1 MTRTDV
7 KASSGPQATETAA
20 ARKRSLRAMSRL
32 VALPVVLLL
41 ALALAAP
48 TLAATSTNK
57 EGLSGYST
65 TPKSGTAPSKTTKT
79 PTTPAKTTPAPATEP
94 APATASSV
102 PTTTPKASTLP
113 FTGFDLR
120 WTVGGGL
127 LLMAMGFSI
136 VMLQRRERG
145 GSSR

>member
-1 MTRTDV
+1 MV
-7 KASSGPQATETAA
+7 
-20 ARKRSLRAMSRL
+20 
-32 VALPVVLLL
+32 LPVALLL
-41 ALALAAP
+41 ALVLAAP
-48 TLAATSTNK
+48 TLAATTTNK

-65 TPKSGTAPSKTTKT
+65 TPSTTSKGGVAPSKTTKT
-79 PTTPAKTTPAPATEP
+79 PATTPATEP
-94 APATASSV
+94 VPATTSTV

-136 VMLQRRERG
+136 VMVQRRDRR
-145 GSSR
+145 SSR